1 MTKDVS
7 VFVKCDPRFLY
18 CKLPQMRTSEF
29 RKVVQQHTE
38 GMVGSIVCG
47 FCWKLSSLSVK
58 EFWKSV
64 KNRHRRTE
72 PAGFC
77 PTMSYGSRKRSYD
90 QGGCVRR
97 GVWPPSAAYNV
108 EPVTNNSS
116 SSCAKNGDGHRR
128 EYSARR
134 LPTFAALFFTLRDS
148 YGLQHCRP
156 VCSDIR
162 SESRFFATTPAFDA
176 PIKGV
181 PVGISPSRLAWKNWH
196 GLATRYGEKISK
208 ISLFVLTQLTNH
220 EFGVVLFG
228 TQCTRNSAIAERQR
242 DASCHWIVRWD
253 TYAHSRSFEM
263 APLSTGRV

>member
-108 EPVTNNSS
+108 EPVTNIIRPRLV
-116 SSCAKNGDGHRR
+116 RR
-128 EYSARR
+128 TVTDTAVNTRLDACRR
-134 LPTFAALFFTLRDS
+134 SRLYFSHFVTRTVYNTVDLYAAIFVQNRVFLPHHLHSTPLLR
-148 YGLQHCRP
+148 GF
-156 VCSDIR
+156 R
-162 SESRFFATTPAFDA
+162 SEYRH
-176 PIKGV
+176 
-181 PVGISPSRLAWKNWH
+181 PVWHEKTSMAWLPDMVKKFR
-196 GLATRYGEKISK
+196 RYLYS
-208 ISLFVLTQLTNH
+208 FW
-220 EFGVVLFG
+220 
-228 TQCTRNSAIAERQR
+228 RNSRTM
-242 DASCHWIVRWD
+242 SLV
-253 TYAHSRSFEM
+253 
-263 APLSTGRV
+263 